1 MADPGFEAEEL
12 IPRLGEEFGYPSVGA
27 QMVAADLRA
36 CSPLIR
42 AAFWQWW
49 KRGVLDL
56 GLQVEGYTLK
66 RLAEEHGMNP
76 IAAFLTLD
84 WLVKEPEAALA
95 SLARGHDRIQ
105 LQSE

>member
-1 MADPGFEAEEL
+1 MADPAFKAKDL
-12 IPRLGEEFGYPSVGA
+12 IPRLRKEFDYPPTGA

-36 CSPLIR
+36 CGPAIR

-49 KRGVLDL
+49 NAGALDADL
-56 GLQVEGYTLK
+56 EVEGYTLK
-66 RLAEEHGMNP
+66 RLAEEHGMTP

-95 SLARGHDRIQ
+95 SLARGHDRI
-105 LQSE
+105 EI